1 MFEETKKPA
10 TFATRPCEVGDDLA
24 MVEYLGSGMPRIIK
38 AYSRDVYIFC
48 SRFIRTVFPKDQE
61 ALAMEK
67 QEIADGGAI
76 GV

>member
-1 MFEETKKPA
+1 
-10 TFATRPCEVGDDLA
+10 